1 MYIEIV
7 TPEAVLFKGEVKSVS
22 VPSVNGQFQ
31 ILEHHAAVLA
41 ILEKGEIKINLNSQ
55 KKLEIYI
62 EEKFQKAEEET
73 ITLSVNGGT
82 IEQKENSTIIL
93 AD

>member
-55 KKLEIYI
+55 KKPEIYI
-62 EEKFQKAEEET
+62 EEKFQKTEKET

>member
-55 KKLEIYI
+55 KKPEIYI
-62 EEKFQKAEEET
+62 EEKFQKAEKET

>member
-55 KKLEIYI
+55 KQPEVYI
-62 EEKFQKAEEET
+62 EEKFQKTEKET

-93 AD
+93 VD